1 VGIYLEPVF
10 ITSGSMTV
18 QTYNMIIICIVPFTD
33 FVIFKP
39 KQIEG
44 ALDILLVKLGSDHNQ
59 RLTVF
64 QPS

>member
-1 VGIYLEPVF
+1 MGIYLEPVF

-44 ALDILLVKLGSDHNQ
+44 ALDILLVKLGSDH
-59 RLTVF
+59 
-64 QPS
+64 